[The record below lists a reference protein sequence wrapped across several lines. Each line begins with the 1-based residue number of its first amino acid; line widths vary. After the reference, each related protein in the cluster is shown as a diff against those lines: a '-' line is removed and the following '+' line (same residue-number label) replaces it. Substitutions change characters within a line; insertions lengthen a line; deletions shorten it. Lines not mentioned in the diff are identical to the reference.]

1 MSVMRLKSVNSS
13 VKRNVKRSVKLSS
26 LRLSAGFTLVEVMIA
41 LVIVA
46 TALPS
51 LVMLVMAQVDGSA
64 HVREKTYAMWIAEN
78 ELTRLTMLNNDKKN
92 FPTFKL
98 AEKDSG
104 RVEMMG
110 LQWQWQI
117 ETTKA
122 EEISGL
128 MKIDIGVALVGLA
141 DGGGYGGV
149 KGSAKLDSIA
159 SLTGYL
165 SE

>member
-1 MSVMRLKSVNSS
+1 MNVVNLRSAKSFSSRLS
-13 VKRNVKRSVKLSS
+13 
-26 LRLSAGFTLVEVMIA
+26 LSAGFTLVEVMIA

-51 LVMLVMAQVDGSA
+51 LVILVMAQVDGAA

-78 ELTRLTMLNNDKKN
+78 ELTRLTMLNNNKKN

-98 AEKDSG
+98 PEKDSG
-104 RVEMMG
+104 SVAMMG

-117 ETTKA
+117 ETSK
-122 EEISGL
+122 EDEIPGL
-128 MKIDIGVALVGLA
+128 VKINVGVALLGLA
-141 DGGGYGGV
+141 EGSGYNGV
-149 KGSAKLDSIA
+149 KGTAKLDNLA
-159 SLTGYL
+159 SLTGYM

>member
-1 MSVMRLKSVNSS
+1 MSVVNP
-13 VKRNVKRSVKLSS
+13 KNVKFSRS
-26 LRLSAGFTLVEVMIA
+26 RLIAGFTLVEVMIA

-51 LVMLVMAQVDGSA
+51 LVILVMAQVDGSA

-78 ELTRLTMLNNDKKN
+78 ELTRLTMLNNNKKN

-98 AEKDSG
+98 PEKESG
-104 RVEMMG
+104 SLDMMG

-117 ETTKA
+117 ETTK
-122 EEISGL
+122 EDEIPGL
-128 MKIDIGVALVGLA
+128 VKINVGVALLGVA
-141 DGGGYGGV
+141 EGGGYKGV
-149 KGSAKLDSIA
+149 KNTTKLDNLA
-159 SLTGYL
+159 SLTGYM

>member
-1 MSVMRLKSVNSS
+1 MNVVNP
-13 VKRNVKRSVKLSS
+13 RNVKSS
-26 LRLSAGFTLVEVMIA
+26 CSRLSAGFTLVEVMIA

-51 LVMLVMAQVDGSA
+51 LVILVMAQVQGSA

-78 ELTRLTMLNNDKKN
+78 ELTRLTMLNNNKKA

-98 AEKDSG
+98 PEKDAG
-104 RVEMMG
+104 TVEMMG

-117 ETTKA
+117 ETTK
-122 EEISGL
+122 EDEIPGL
-128 MKIDIGVALVGLA
+128 VKINVGVALLGVA
-141 DGGGYGGV
+141 EGGGY
-149 KGSAKLDSIA
+149 KGAKITAKLDNLA
-159 SLTGYL
+159 SLTGYM

>member
-1 MSVMRLKSVNSS
+1 MNVVNP
-13 VKRNVKRSVKLSS
+13 RNVKSPSFGLV
-26 LRLSAGFTLVEVMIA
+26 AGFTLVEVMIA

-51 LVMLVMAQVDGSA
+51 LVILVMAQVQGSA

-78 ELTRLTMLNNDKKN
+78 ELTRLTMLNNNKKS

-98 AEKDSG
+98 PEKDAG
-104 RVEMMG
+104 TVEMMG

-117 ETTKA
+117 ETTK
-122 EEISGL
+122 EDEIPGL
-128 MKIDIGVALVGLA
+128 VKINVGVALLGIA
-141 DGGGYGGV
+141 EGGGY
-149 KGSAKLDSIA
+149 KGAKITAKLDNLA
-159 SLTGYL
+159 TLTGYM